1 MTEVVAALIWDK
13 DKFMICQRPTHK
25 VRGLLWEFVSGK
37 VEPSETKKQA
47 LIREFQEELAVT
59 LSVGDVFMDI
69 VHEYPELTVH
79 FTLFNATIV
88 EGVPRKIEHN
98 DIKWIMPSEI
108 PNYEF
113 CPADEEIL
121 SRIIEMYSCNMRK
134 NTIEKL
140 VYKREFLDLSVM
152 KIGAKTV
159 TTITADGNIILKEYK
174 FGSRKAESVQ
184 NARCSVVAFKK
195 LCYDIETCVETAD
208 RLDFYVDDSSEGLK
222 IYHKFGRVQLMDRG
236 LGNEERNIGAIMHE
250 FLDEVL

>member
-1 MTEVVAALIWDK
+1 
-13 DKFMICQRPTHK
+13 
-25 VRGLLWEFVSGK
+25 
-37 VEPSETKKQA
+37 
-47 LIREFQEELAVT
+47 
-59 LSVGDVFMDI
+59 
-69 VHEYPELTVH
+69 
-79 FTLFNATIV
+79 
-88 EGVPRKIEHN
+88 
-98 DIKWIMPSEI
+98 MPSEI

-113 CPADEEIL
+113 CPADKEIL
-121 SRIIEMYSCNMRK
+121 SRVIERYSCNMRK

-184 NARCSVVAFKK
+184 NAHCSVVAFKK
-195 LCYDIETCVETAD
+195 LCDDIETCVETAD
-208 RLDFYVDDSSEGLK
+208 RLNFYVDDSSEGLK

-236 LGNEERNIGAIMHE
+236 LGNKERNIGAIMHE